1 MIRCKP
7 LHICFYISDHGFGH
21 AMRCVPI
28 MEELLT
34 RGARITA
41 VCGAK
46 QIPVIHADLGDETIS
61 YRTEKMDVG
70 LVLHPGTLLVDSKRL
85 YEETYKYL
93 SGREQRAS
101 KEAEWLIDNEVDIAV
116 CDMPLWSIEA
126 CQLAG
131 VPMQYLGNFT
141 WTEMYREYLSDEIW
155 ETYGEEYKRIR
166 HALLY
171 SPHNTEMLEFLQN
184 SEIKE
189 TSLVARRFHP
199 DQAIAIKEKHSCP
212 LIFAALGMS
221 AGFTDPADVSKLP
234 YEFITNQGVPL
245 IGNNVEHIPA
255 GTPNTQDFILASDYV
270 ITKAGWGTIAEC
282 LLAGKPMALFE
293 RDTVLEDR
301 TTIRVLEQQK
311 LAVKISQADLEDI
324 EGVVDRMN
332 TELSTGGLGL
342 YYDAVKEIADQILSL
357 EKEIV

>member
-1 MIRCKP
+1 MIRQKP

-28 MEELLT
+28 IEELLA

-41 VCGAK
+41 VCGMP
-46 QIPVIHADLGDETIS
+46 QILAVRDILGDEMIS
-61 YRTEKMDVG
+61 YRTEKTDVG
-70 LVLHPGTLLVDSKRL
+70 LVLQVGTLLVDSKRL
-85 YEETYKYL
+85 YEETGAYL
-93 SGREQRAS
+93 AQRKQKAE
-101 KEAEWLIDNEVDIAV
+101 KEAEWLINNEVDIAV

-126 CQLAG
+126 CQIAG
-131 VPMQYLGNFT
+131 VPMQYIGNFT
-141 WTEMYREYLSDEIW
+141 WTELYREYLPDEIW
-155 ETYGEEYKRIR
+155 KAYGEEYKRLK

-184 SEIKE
+184 AEKKE
-189 TSLVARRFHP
+189 TSLAARKFRP
-199 DQAIAIKEKHSCP
+199 YKAAAIRKKHSNP

-221 AGFTDPADVSKLP
+221 AEFTKPADVSKLP
-234 YEFITNQGVPL
+234 YDFITNQGVPL
-245 IGNNVEHIPA
+245 VGGNVEHIPA
-255 GTPNTQDFILASDYV
+255 GTPDTQDYILASDYV

-293 RDTVLEDR
+293 RDAVLEDR

-324 EGVVDRMN
+324 EDIVNRMN
-332 TELSTGGLGL
+332 TELSTEGLEL